1 MKRSAKQQQASQGAA
16 DVRLNRALEEVEKY
30 KLQLSK
36 AKEQNKVRTHSI
48 TIITFIIA
56 KYIGEN
62 HLYVGTEWNRYLSCN
77 TSMSECNLM

>member
-36 AKEQNKVRTHSI
+36 AKEQNKVRTCS

-77 TSMSECNLM
+77 TSISECNLM